1 MLAAAEKLG
10 SYPSSFSMGPII
22 EPIADAAAV
31 PEPEMAPKS
40 MFAITFVWAS
50 APGARPVMS
59 FARLIRRTAIPP
71 LFIILPAR
79 IKKGMANRLNT
90 EIPEKILCA
99 PVRTATFVSMIGSMA
114 HTEEMPSATA
124 IGTPA
129 SSMMTSRTNMI
140 NPETNA
146 VFIIETPFPQI
157 ILSLPDAPAHSLYT
171 NPQYLIWNTAQ

>member
-1 MLAAAEKLG
+1 MMDPMAE
-10 SYPSSFSMGPII
+10 
-22 EPIADAAAV
+22 AAAV

-40 MFAITFVWAS
+40 MFAMTFVWAS

-59 FARLIRRTAIPP
+59 FARLIRRTAMPP
-71 LFIILPAR
+71 LFMIFPAR
-79 IKKGMANRLNT
+79 MKNGMARRLNT

-99 PVRTATFVSMIGSMA
+99 PVRTATLVSITGRMA
-114 HTEEMPSATA
+114 HTEEIPSATA
-124 IGTPA
+124 MGTPA

-157 ILSLPDAPAHSLYT
+157 ILSLPGAPAHIHCT
-171 NPQYLIWNTAQ
+171 DPQY